1 MCLKVCLWSR
11 LIDCVNSAKLRH
23 DVSGFDWNRIGLDG
37 KPRELHVEKSM
48 ASIDF
53 GDIEL
58 QIECNAEFVLATCF
72 FVVEKFILERKTQ
85 IVHAKAGRFILLHVV
100 EGSAVDAGGKVW
112 PKGKT
117 ILLPCGAGF
126 VEAVDAAVAVGT
138 HIP

>member
-1 MCLKVCLWSR
+1 M
-11 LIDCVNSAKLRH
+11 
-23 DVSGFDWNRIGLDG
+23 FDWNRVGLDG

-53 GDIEL
+53 RDIEP
-58 QIECNAEFVLATCF
+58 QIECNAGFVLANCIF
-72 FVVEKFILERKTQ
+72 FVVEKFTLERKTQ

-126 VEAVDAAVAVGT
+126 VEAVDSAVAMRT